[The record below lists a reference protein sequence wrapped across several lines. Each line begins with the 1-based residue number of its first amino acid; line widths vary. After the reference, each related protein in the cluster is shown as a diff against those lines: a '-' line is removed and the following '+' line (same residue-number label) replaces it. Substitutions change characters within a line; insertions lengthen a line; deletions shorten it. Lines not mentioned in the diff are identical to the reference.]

1 MLLPRPDMTDAKPE
15 QLDLEALT
23 ALGVVR
29 LFPRNTIVF
38 QEGDKGDQLYVIVS
52 GKVKVFLADSEGK
65 EIIVD
70 VLSPGQYFGEMA
82 LDGSPRSAS
91 VMTMEASRLSIVE
104 REAFKRFLAADPEAA
119 FSLVVTL
126 IRRARNLTRAVG
138 SLALLDVY
146 GRVARL
152 LLENATEE
160 SGHLVVGTR
169 MTQQEIAKRVGAS
182 REMVWR
188 ILDDLR
194 EGKYIAIENNRIVI
208 QQQLPKRW

>member
-1 MLLPRPDMTDAKPE
+1 MPDSNPE
-15 QLDLEALT
+15 HASLDSLI

-29 LFPRNTIVF
+29 SYPRNTVLF

-52 GKVKVFLADSEGK
+52 GKVKVFLADSDGK

-70 VLSPGQYFGEMA
+70 VLGPGKYFGEMT

-91 VMTMEASRLSIVE
+91 VMTTEASRLSTVE
-104 REAFKRFLAADPEAA
+104 HAVFKRFLADHPDAA
-119 FSLVVTL
+119 FSLVITL
-126 IRRARNLTRAVG
+126 IGRARNLTRAVG

-160 SGHLVVGTR
+160 SGRLIVGTP

-194 EGKYIAIENNRIVI
+194 QGKYIAIEHNRIVI